1 MNDSIGMNYCAPDA
15 NVWAVNLD
23 GRYMSAVQNYLVAD
37 GIPTDGVT
45 KIVSNAAQTLSYCPD
60 PEGIGKCQKTGIVI
74 GKVQSGKTSNFI
86 SITALAFDN
95 DYDIVIVLG
104 GTKKP
109 LVKQNRDRIKEYFST
124 TKDVLV
130 LDTTDFKDQL
140 TAQKMHQFRKMN
152 KKVVIVALKS
162 PAQINYIADNIFFD
176 SVLAEKPILIID
188 DEGDEASL
196 NTLVKK
202 GKKSSTYKAIEN
214 LKERLDRHCFL
225 SITATPQANLLID
238 TLDVLSPDF
247 GILVDPGKGYCG
259 LDVYHSDTTYTR
271 KIPDSET
278 SLLDDGIPQSFIDAI
293 SMFFVACAIYKNR
306 GMKPG
311 DKLSMLIH
319 PSQLK
324 ADHEKVFKK
333 VEGLIND
340 WCQKS
345 EDKRD
350 IAYNPLKKIL
360 VAAYNEYTVGETKTN
375 QGMRTIIL
383 PHSVTDILRR
393 RKADAI
399 SQWIFPDPV
408 KPEDPV
414 DPNAAYRHMKTLLQR
429 AGLPSIRFHD
439 LRHPYVKPTT
449 KKFITF
455 FEVFRAA
462 S

>member
-360 VAAYNEYTVGETKTN
+360 VQLIMNTRKQGSRDFFHLIYWKT
-375 QGMRTIIL
+375 
-383 PHSVTDILRR
+383 
-393 RKADAI
+393 I
-399 SQWIFPDPV
+399 S
-408 KPEDPV
+408 
-414 DPNAAYRHMKTLLQR
+414 
-429 AGLPSIRFHD
+429 
-439 LRHPYVKPTT
+439 
-449 KKFITF
+449 
-455 FEVFRAA
+455 FRQ
-462 S
+462 

>member
-1 MNDSIGMNYCAPDA
+1 MNTFSNAGVIDDVVVTPIPENIDVENSSTAISQQMDGGADISVDITPDPTDIEVEGANGKRIVFFCNGEQYIFNFILKKDDPNSRWLNIAMSGDEYIVEWNIRHMFFKPYINDEHFLTIMEQFTFALALSEIEAMRLSVDGKIDPSSIRMKMNDTLQGCNYGGTLMNDSIGMNYCAPDA

-259 LDVYHSDTTYTR
+259 LGCVS
-271 KIPDSET
+271 
-278 SLLDDGIPQSFIDAI
+278 
-293 SMFFVACAIYKNR
+293 
-306 GMKPG
+306 
-311 DKLSMLIH
+311 
-319 PSQLK
+319 
-324 ADHEKVFKK
+324 
-333 VEGLIND
+333 
-340 WCQKS
+340 
-345 EDKRD
+345 
-350 IAYNPLKKIL
+350 
-360 VAAYNEYTVGETKTN
+360 
-375 QGMRTIIL
+375 
-383 PHSVTDILRR
+383 
-393 RKADAI
+393 
-399 SQWIFPDPV
+399 
-408 KPEDPV
+408 
-414 DPNAAYRHMKTLLQR
+414 
-429 AGLPSIRFHD
+429 
-439 LRHPYVKPTT
+439 
-449 KKFITF
+449 
-455 FEVFRAA
+455 
-462 S
+462 

>member
-176 SVLAEKPILIID
+176 SVFAEKPILIID

-202 GKKSSTYKAIEN
+202 V
-214 LKERLDRHCFL
+214 RRVRH
-225 SITATPQANLLID
+225 I
-238 TLDVLSPDF
+238 
-247 GILVDPGKGYCG
+247 
-259 LDVYHSDTTYTR
+259 
-271 KIPDSET
+271 
-278 SLLDDGIPQSFIDAI
+278 
-293 SMFFVACAIYKNR
+293 
-306 GMKPG
+306 KP
-311 DKLSMLIH
+311 S
-319 PSQLK
+319 
-324 ADHEKVFKK
+324 
-333 VEGLIND
+333 
-340 WCQKS
+340 
-345 EDKRD
+345 
-350 IAYNPLKKIL
+350 
-360 VAAYNEYTVGETKTN
+360 KT
-375 QGMRTIIL
+375 
-383 PHSVTDILRR
+383 
-393 RKADAI
+393 
-399 SQWIFPDPV
+399 
-408 KPEDPV
+408 
-414 DPNAAYRHMKTLLQR
+414 
-429 AGLPSIRFHD
+429 
-439 LRHPYVKPTT
+439 
-449 KKFITF
+449 
-455 FEVFRAA
+455 
-462 S
+462 

>member
-271 KIPDSET
+271 KIPDFAGRLYLFRFQLEENLMGALVGKGKSALGAEPLHV
-278 SLLDDGIPQSFIDAI
+278 SGSNEALVQDDLITLQSQCARNTKFRDLVLSVGIGSD
-293 SMFFVACAIYKNR
+293 
-306 GMKPG
+306 
-311 DKLSMLIH
+311 
-319 PSQLK
+319 
-324 ADHEKVFKK
+324 
-333 VEGLIND
+333 
-340 WCQKS
+340 
-345 EDKRD
+345 
-350 IAYNPLKKIL
+350 
-360 VAAYNEYTVGETKTN
+360 T
-375 QGMRTIIL
+375 
-383 PHSVTDILRR
+383 
-393 RKADAI
+393 ADA
-399 SQWIFPDPV
+399 SV
-408 KPEDPV
+408 RRE
-414 DPNAAYRHMKTLLQR
+414 T
-429 AGLPSIRFHD
+429 G
-439 LRHPYVKPTT
+439 
-449 KKFITF
+449 
-455 FEVFRAA
+455 E
-462 S
+462 